1 MLVIHTYKKYY
12 YCTRCKG
19 IIVYYKGRLGTIYLP
34 SDKNH
39 NKQRMNRKKKNQS
52 LVKITILKHQKCLVM
67 SVPEQK
73 TTSKNHT
80 FIH

>member
-1 MLVIHTYKKYY
+1 MQGHNRFIIKEGWAQYTYHH
-12 YCTRCKG
+12 
-19 IIVYYKGRLGTIYLP
+19 
-34 SDKNH
+34 KNH
-39 NKQRMNRKKKNQS
+39 NKQCMNRKKKNQS

-67 SVPEQK
+67 PVPEQK